1 MVDYK
6 ITKRTKLLEVNN
18 DMAHNYYYLVQ
29 GKIYNENKTR
39 FRRFK
44 LVVFFVVFDLMEWHD
59 KDNISKNEILE
70 YINELVD
77 NDVMIIRD
85 YNDIEGL
92 KRFYDLCNNTIKNYN
107 NFNGRL

>member
-18 DMAHNYYYLVQ
+18 DKAHNYYYLVQ
-29 GKIYNENKTR
+29 GKIYNEEKTK

-44 LVVFFVVFDLMEWHD
+44 LVEFFDIFDLMEWYD
-59 KDNISKNEILE
+59 KDYIKNDDILQ
-70 YINELVD
+70 YVNELVD
-77 NDVMIIRD
+77 NDIMIIKD
-85 YNDIEGL
+85 YSDIEGL
-92 KRFYDLCNNTIKNYN
+92 KRFYELCNNTIKNYN

>member
-18 DMAHNYYYLVQ
+18 DKAHNYYYLVQ
-29 GKIYNENKTR
+29 GKIYNKEKTR

-44 LVVFFVVFDLMEWHD
+44 LVKFFDIFDLMEWHD
-59 KDNISKNEILE
+59 KDCISKNEILE

-77 NDVMIIRD
+77 NDIMIIKD

-92 KRFYDLCNNTIKNYN
+92 KRFYDLCKNTIENYN
-107 NFNGRL
+107 RN